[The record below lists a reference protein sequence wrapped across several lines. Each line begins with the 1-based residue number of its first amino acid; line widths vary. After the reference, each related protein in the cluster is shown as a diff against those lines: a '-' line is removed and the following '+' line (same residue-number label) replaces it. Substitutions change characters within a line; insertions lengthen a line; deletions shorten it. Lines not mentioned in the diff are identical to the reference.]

1 MKPKQV
7 FNDKQKTALQN
18 ALRKCSLIRY
28 LARDKDGALWGYSHK
43 PKRTQ
48 DGWLCNGG
56 GGSTYIYLPNSITTA
71 FPQITWEDE
80 EPTSC
85 EEILGELK
93 QIEEMAQAMSD
104 FELEDTANCD
114 IELSRHLIAK
124 GYRKQSEVIAEFVEK
139 INLVECEMFHKAHDI
154 RNSSEEKLDRC
165 NWKDDLQWGEYKK
178 QEGKMSALQDLMT
191 KIKRIA
197 AQYGVNPEE
206 V

>member
-1 MKPKQV
+1 MIE
-7 FNDKQKTALQN
+7 QKRIFTEEQKSTLQN
-18 ALRKCSLIRY
+18 ALRKCNLIRY
-28 LARDKDGALWGYSHK
+28 LARDKHGTLWAYSHK
-43 PKRTQ
+43 PKRTC
-48 DGWLCNGG
+48 DGWICSDSGAH
-56 GGSTYIYLPNSITTA
+56 IYLGSLTTD
-71 FPQITWEDE
+71 FPQITWEDK

-104 FELEDTANCD
+104 FKLEDTANCD

>member
-1 MKPKQV
+1 M
-7 FNDKQKTALQN
+7 KQKRVFTEEQKTILQN
-18 ALRKCSLIRY
+18 ALRKCNLIRY

-43 PKRTQ
+43 PKRAH
-48 DGWLCNGG
+48 DGWICTGG
-56 GGSTYIYLPNSITTA
+56 GNTYVYLNPSISST
-71 FPQITWEDE
+71 FPQITWKDK

-85 EEILGELK
+85 DEILGELK
-93 QIEEMAQAMSD
+93 LIEEMAQAMSD
-104 FELEDTANCD
+104 FELEDSANCD
-114 IELSRHLIAK
+114 MELSRHLIAK
-124 GYRKQSEVIAEFVEK
+124 GYRKQSEVIGEFVEK

-178 QEGKMSALQDLMT
+178 QEGKMSALQDFMT

>member
-1 MKPKQV
+1 MKPKRV
-7 FNDKQKTALQN
+7 FTYEQQTALQD
-18 ALRKCSLIRY
+18 AIHKCNLIRY

-43 PKRTQ
+43 PKRAHNT
-48 DGWLCNGG
+48 WSCSGG
-56 GGSTYIYLPNSITTA
+56 GTTYVYLGSLTTE
-71 FPQITWEDE
+71 FPQITWGDE

-85 EEILGELK
+85 EEILGELRI
-93 QIEEMAQAMSD
+93 IEEMAQAMSD

-114 IELSRHLIAK
+114 MELSRHLFAK

>member
-1 MKPKQV
+1 MKPKRV
-7 FNDKQKTALQN
+7 FTDEQKAALQN

-28 LARDKDGALWGYSHK
+28 LARDKDGTLCAYSHK
-43 PKRTQ
+43 PKRAH
-48 DGWLCNGG
+48 DVWLCS
-56 GGSTYIYLPNSITTA
+56 GSGTTYIYLPNSITNA

-93 QIEEMAQAMSD
+93 LIEEMAQAMSD
-104 FELEDTANCD
+104 FKLEDTANCD
-114 IELSRHLIAK
+114 MELSRHLIAK
-124 GYRKQSEVIAEFVEK
+124 GYRKQSEVIGEFVEK
-139 INLVECEMFHKAHDI
+139 INLIECEMFHKAHDI

-165 NWKDDLQWGEYKK
+165 NWKDDLQWGEYKE
-178 QEGKMSALQDLMT
+178 QGGKMRALQDFMT